1 MTNEI
6 DSLLPLLLKD
16 SKLNNRQQNLFIKVL
31 KKIEHADAEERTSDE
46 WFVLGY
52 AAEAQG
58 NELKASEYYT
68 EAIKGNPEF
77 EAAYKNRGS
86 VFTRLKEYDDALF
99 DLKKAIELDP
109 DYLDAKLQLS
119 VLYSEQDKFE
129 EAMALL
135 DEILKKESNHLRAHA
150 QLGAIYDKQEKY
162 PEAIEELDIVIEK
175 NTEDGNLYS
184 QRAISKLFNGD
195 AAEAVKDFQKAQR
208 YSGAN
213 YITYFNLGLSYGMME
228 DGSKQAYQQF
238 EKAFRKQPAI
248 LASYFKEAKDGETG
262 RLAKK
267 IDEIVDHL
275 KKTDENKP
283 GKFYRDELIDLLER
297 KLNEARNPSA
307 E

>member
-1 MTNEI
+1 MINDI

-31 KKIEHADAEERTSDE
+31 KKIEHTDDKDRSPDE

-52 AAEAQG
+52 AAEAQS
-58 NELKASEYYT
+58 NELKASECYT

-86 VFTRLKEYDDALF
+86 VFTRMKEYDDALF

-119 VLYSEQDKFE
+119 VLYTEQDNFD
-129 EAMALL
+129 EAQKIL
-135 DEILKKESNHLRAHA
+135 DEIFAKNPDHQRAHA
-150 QLGAIYDKQEKY
+150 QRGAIYDKLNKY
-162 PEAIEELDIVIEK
+162 SEAITEFDLVIKE
-175 NTEDGNLYS
+175 NTNDGNLYS

-195 AAEAVKDFQKAQR
+195 AEGAVKDFQKAQL
-208 YSGAN
+208 YSGASN
-213 YITYFNLGLSYGMME
+213 IINFNLGLAYGLME
-228 DGSKQAYQQF
+228 DGSKQSYQQF
-238 EKAFRKQPAI
+238 EKAFRKQPNM
-248 LASYFKEAKDGETG
+248 LASYFKDAKDGETN

-267 IDEIVDHL
+267 LDDIIVYLKKIDES
-275 KKTDENKP
+275 KP

-297 KLNEARNPSA
+297 KLNEARNTESK
-307 E
+307 